1 MYRKLA
7 ALVLAA
13 ALLCSCSARVT
24 VQRYPA
30 ELPRAE
36 SPAATPTP
44 EPVPTFTEEQKAY
57 GSAALLTD
65 ATVLVNVFL
74 NDAAHGH
81 TWDAESRAAAV
92 QRTQLAIDW
101 ITEQAAGYEAAV
113 NLICDR
119 SADGSDSTLT
129 RSYLVQSAMQ
139 GGENSEESSAFL
151 DEMDTLCAS
160 LAADSRLAAYGARH
174 IAFLFFLPISGT
186 SFTMA
191 HYADDGDS
199 FYYEYSCLYKTDAYT
214 DGEAESPA
222 TYAHEILHLFGAPD
236 LYEGSSDP
244 YVDEALVSYVADAYP
259 GDIMLSTYEDDGSSR
274 FDAIT
279 KEISPLTA
287 YCLGLKLL
295 SPRRCCAS
303 PLAEGGGP
311 QGRRERAFPQAAGRH
326 THAGRACPAP
336 TAVSSRGREVTPM
349 LNDTFP
355 LRVEAIPAAH
365 ASEWRADDSFP
376 PSETQA
382 WQLVFVRSGT
392 IEERCDARH
401 VLLRAGGLLFH
412 QPGEVFAMTT
422 VGEVPPETLRI
433 DFYCTGAAM
442 DRFRGAML
450 HTEPAEQH
458 DLNWLA
464 NAANELFDAAPV
476 PGGRPV
482 LKEEL
487 PFGAMQQFIIHLEN
501 LLILLARRCRRT
513 KRPVARVRRERRQN
527 ALVEDAR
534 AYFAENLA
542 HELKIDD
549 ICTALGCTRPQLQ
562 QAFRARLHRTAM
574 EEFSAMRIEYAAQL
588 LARGA
593 SPGEV
598 AAQMGYC
605 SGAYFSQKFRA
616 ATGHTPSAYRRIQ
629 QGLPARR
636 QNRQQKGKS
645 ESKTPIAETPQKE

>member
-1 MYRKLA
+1 
-7 ALVLAA
+7 
-13 ALLCSCSARVT
+13 
-24 VQRYPA
+24 
-30 ELPRAE
+30 
-36 SPAATPTP
+36 
-44 EPVPTFTEEQKAY
+44 
-57 GSAALLTD
+57 
-65 ATVLVNVFL
+65 
-74 NDAAHGH
+74 
-81 TWDAESRAAAV
+81 
-92 QRTQLAIDW
+92 
-101 ITEQAAGYEAAV
+101 
-113 NLICDR
+113 
-119 SADGSDSTLT
+119 
-129 RSYLVQSAMQ
+129 
-139 GGENSEESSAFL
+139 
-151 DEMDTLCAS
+151 
-160 LAADSRLAAYGARH
+160 
-174 IAFLFFLPISGT
+174 
-186 SFTMA
+186 
-191 HYADDGDS
+191 
-199 FYYEYSCLYKTDAYT
+199 
-214 DGEAESPA
+214 
-222 TYAHEILHLFGAPD
+222 
-236 LYEGSSDP
+236 
-244 YVDEALVSYVADAYP
+244 
-259 GDIMLSTYEDDGSSR
+259 
-274 FDAIT
+274 
-279 KEISPLTA
+279 
-287 YCLGLKLL
+287 
-295 SPRRCCAS
+295 
-303 PLAEGGGP
+303 
-311 QGRRERAFPQAAGRH
+311 
-326 THAGRACPAP
+326 
-336 TAVSSRGREVTPM
+336 M

-588 LARGA
+588 LAFSRGCP
-593 SPGEV
+593 PGGKTGNKKANQNQKHLLQKLRRKSRIQAKRGEPPGSHATISYNIRRRLLWQFWLAV
-598 AAQMGYC
+598 APAT
-605 SGAYFSQKFRA
+605 SA
-616 ATGHTPSAYRRIQ
+616 ATPVWNFWP
-629 QGLPARR
+629 QGTTSL
-636 QNRQQKGKS
+636 
-645 ESKTPIAETPQKE
+645 

>member
-24 VQRYPA
+24 VHRYPA

-74 NDAAHGH
+74 NDAAHGQ

-92 QRTQLAIDW
+92 QRTQLAVDW

-214 DGEAESPA
+214 DG
-222 TYAHEILHLFGAPD
+222 D

-244 YVDEALVSYVADAYP
+244 YVDEALVSYVADTYP

-287 YCLGLKLL
+287 YCLGLTDTC
-295 SPRRCCAS
+295 PE
-303 PLAEGGGP
+303 LA
-311 QGRRERAFPQAAGRH
+311 Q
-326 THAGRACPAP
+326 
-336 TAVSSRGREVTPM
+336 
-349 LNDTFP
+349 FP
-355 LRVEAIPAAH
+355 LLADMTPGVFSYGADGEAGSA
-365 ASEWRADDSFP
+365 E
-376 PSETQA
+376 
-382 WQLVFVRSGT
+382 
-392 IEERCDARH
+392 
-401 VLLRAGGLLFH
+401 AGESW
-412 QPGEVFAMTT
+412 PGA
-422 VGEVPPETLRI
+422 
-433 DFYCTGAAM
+433 
-442 DRFRGAML
+442 
-450 HTEPAEQH
+450 
-458 DLNWLA
+458 
-464 NAANELFDAAPV
+464 
-476 PGGRPV
+476 
-482 LKEEL
+482 
-487 PFGAMQQFIIHLEN
+487 
-501 LLILLARRCRRT
+501 
-513 KRPVARVRRERRQN
+513 VAV
-527 ALVEDAR
+527 
-534 AYFAENLA
+534 
-542 HELKIDD
+542 
-549 ICTALGCTRPQLQ
+549 
-562 QAFRARLHRTAM
+562 
-574 EEFSAMRIEYAAQL
+574 
-588 LARGA
+588 
-593 SPGEV
+593 
-598 AAQMGYC
+598 
-605 SGAYFSQKFRA
+605 
-616 ATGHTPSAYRRIQ
+616 
-629 QGLPARR
+629 
-636 QNRQQKGKS
+636 
-645 ESKTPIAETPQKE
+645 

>member
-1 MYRKLA
+1 
-7 ALVLAA
+7 
-13 ALLCSCSARVT
+13 
-24 VQRYPA
+24 
-30 ELPRAE
+30 
-36 SPAATPTP
+36 
-44 EPVPTFTEEQKAY
+44 
-57 GSAALLTD
+57 
-65 ATVLVNVFL
+65 
-74 NDAAHGH
+74 
-81 TWDAESRAAAV
+81 
-92 QRTQLAIDW
+92 
-101 ITEQAAGYEAAV
+101 
-113 NLICDR
+113 
-119 SADGSDSTLT
+119 
-129 RSYLVQSAMQ
+129 
-139 GGENSEESSAFL
+139 
-151 DEMDTLCAS
+151 
-160 LAADSRLAAYGARH
+160 
-174 IAFLFFLPISGT
+174 
-186 SFTMA
+186 
-191 HYADDGDS
+191 
-199 FYYEYSCLYKTDAYT
+199 
-214 DGEAESPA
+214 
-222 TYAHEILHLFGAPD
+222 
-236 LYEGSSDP
+236 
-244 YVDEALVSYVADAYP
+244 
-259 GDIMLSTYEDDGSSR
+259 
-274 FDAIT
+274 
-279 KEISPLTA
+279 
-287 YCLGLKLL
+287 
-295 SPRRCCAS
+295 
-303 PLAEGGGP
+303 
-311 QGRRERAFPQAAGRH
+311 
-326 THAGRACPAP
+326 
-336 TAVSSRGREVTPM
+336 M

-392 IEERCDARH
+392 IEERCDAHH

-549 ICTALGCTRPQLQ
+549 ICTALGMGEAHIKLEDGTVRRAACMGGMLSMLGGECHLLATTFEWADAIDAERAARSKARAEALLAQKNLDKRDMQL
-562 QAFRARLHRTAM
+562 AEARLRRALVR
-574 EEFSAMRIEYAAQL
+574 S
-588 LARGA
+588 
-593 SPGEV
+593 SV
-598 AAQMGYC
+598 AAR
-605 SGAYFSQKFRA
+605 KD
-616 ATGHTPSAYRRIQ
+616 I
-629 QGLPARR
+629 
-636 QNRQQKGKS
+636 
-645 ESKTPIAETPQKE
+645 

>member
-1 MYRKLA
+1 MYRKLV

-92 QRTQLAIDW
+92 QRTQLAVDW

-139 GGENSEESSAFL
+139 GGEDSEESSAFL

-244 YVDEALVSYVADAYP
+244 
-259 GDIMLSTYEDDGSSR
+259 
-274 FDAIT
+274 
-279 KEISPLTA
+279 
-287 YCLGLKLL
+287 
-295 SPRRCCAS
+295 
-303 PLAEGGGP
+303 
-311 QGRRERAFPQAAGRH
+311 
-326 THAGRACPAP
+326 
-336 TAVSSRGREVTPM
+336 
-349 LNDTFP
+349 
-355 LRVEAIPAAH
+355 
-365 ASEWRADDSFP
+365 
-376 PSETQA
+376 
-382 WQLVFVRSGT
+382 
-392 IEERCDARH
+392 
-401 VLLRAGGLLFH
+401 
-412 QPGEVFAMTT
+412 
-422 VGEVPPETLRI
+422 
-433 DFYCTGAAM
+433 
-442 DRFRGAML
+442 
-450 HTEPAEQH
+450 
-458 DLNWLA
+458 
-464 NAANELFDAAPV
+464 
-476 PGGRPV
+476 
-482 LKEEL
+482 
-487 PFGAMQQFIIHLEN
+487 
-501 LLILLARRCRRT
+501 
-513 KRPVARVRRERRQN
+513 
-527 ALVEDAR
+527 
-534 AYFAENLA
+534 
-542 HELKIDD
+542 
-549 ICTALGCTRPQLQ
+549 
-562 QAFRARLHRTAM
+562 
-574 EEFSAMRIEYAAQL
+574 
-588 LARGA
+588 
-593 SPGEV
+593 
-598 AAQMGYC
+598 
-605 SGAYFSQKFRA
+605 
-616 ATGHTPSAYRRIQ
+616 
-629 QGLPARR
+629 
-636 QNRQQKGKS
+636 
-645 ESKTPIAETPQKE
+645 

>member
-1 MYRKLA
+1 
-7 ALVLAA
+7 
-13 ALLCSCSARVT
+13 
-24 VQRYPA
+24 
-30 ELPRAE
+30 
-36 SPAATPTP
+36 
-44 EPVPTFTEEQKAY
+44 
-57 GSAALLTD
+57 
-65 ATVLVNVFL
+65 
-74 NDAAHGH
+74 
-81 TWDAESRAAAV
+81 
-92 QRTQLAIDW
+92 
-101 ITEQAAGYEAAV
+101 
-113 NLICDR
+113 
-119 SADGSDSTLT
+119 
-129 RSYLVQSAMQ
+129 
-139 GGENSEESSAFL
+139 
-151 DEMDTLCAS
+151 
-160 LAADSRLAAYGARH
+160 
-174 IAFLFFLPISGT
+174 
-186 SFTMA
+186 
-191 HYADDGDS
+191 
-199 FYYEYSCLYKTDAYT
+199 
-214 DGEAESPA
+214 
-222 TYAHEILHLFGAPD
+222 
-236 LYEGSSDP
+236 
-244 YVDEALVSYVADAYP
+244 
-259 GDIMLSTYEDDGSSR
+259 
-274 FDAIT
+274 
-279 KEISPLTA
+279 
-287 YCLGLKLL
+287 
-295 SPRRCCAS
+295 
-303 PLAEGGGP
+303 
-311 QGRRERAFPQAAGRH
+311 
-326 THAGRACPAP
+326 
-336 TAVSSRGREVTPM
+336 M

-355 LRVEAIPAAH
+355 LRVELIPAAH
-365 ASEWRADDSFP
+365 TSEWRADDSFP

>member
-1 MYRKLA
+1 
-7 ALVLAA
+7 
-13 ALLCSCSARVT
+13 
-24 VQRYPA
+24 
-30 ELPRAE
+30 
-36 SPAATPTP
+36 
-44 EPVPTFTEEQKAY
+44 
-57 GSAALLTD
+57 
-65 ATVLVNVFL
+65 
-74 NDAAHGH
+74 
-81 TWDAESRAAAV
+81 
-92 QRTQLAIDW
+92 
-101 ITEQAAGYEAAV
+101 
-113 NLICDR
+113 
-119 SADGSDSTLT
+119 
-129 RSYLVQSAMQ
+129 
-139 GGENSEESSAFL
+139 
-151 DEMDTLCAS
+151 
-160 LAADSRLAAYGARH
+160 
-174 IAFLFFLPISGT
+174 
-186 SFTMA
+186 
-191 HYADDGDS
+191 
-199 FYYEYSCLYKTDAYT
+199 
-214 DGEAESPA
+214 
-222 TYAHEILHLFGAPD
+222 
-236 LYEGSSDP
+236 
-244 YVDEALVSYVADAYP
+244 
-259 GDIMLSTYEDDGSSR
+259 
-274 FDAIT
+274 
-279 KEISPLTA
+279 
-287 YCLGLKLL
+287 
-295 SPRRCCAS
+295 
-303 PLAEGGGP
+303 
-311 QGRRERAFPQAAGRH
+311 
-326 THAGRACPAP
+326 
-336 TAVSSRGREVTPM
+336 M
-349 LNDTFP
+349 LNDVFP
-355 LRVEAIPAAH
+355 LRVEAVPAAH
-365 ASEWRADDSFP
+365 TSEWRADDSFP
-376 PSETQA
+376 PRQTQA
-382 WQLVFVRSGT
+382 WQLIYVCSGT
-392 IEERCDARH
+392 IEERCDDRR

-442 DRFRGAML
+442 DRFRGTIL
-450 HTEPAEQH
+450 HAEPTEQH
-458 DLNWLA
+458 DLDWLA
-464 NAANELFDAAPV
+464 NTANTSCLTPPPCGASLPIV
-476 PGGRPV
+476 
-482 LKEEL
+482 KEDL